1 MTNRARCC
9 LVLLCIGT
17 RNGKTLDLC
26 GAWRVGYHMSPW
38 CNRHLT
44 LYISKFLLLSVWKT
58 ILEIYSTA
66 KTKHTLKYNQNHYHD
81 LAISAHS
88 GIMSSFRLILQ
99 LYRDYYWNIEDIG
112 TRSSASS
119 VVCTLHWTDTTFL
132 CVFVLGS
139 LPLCTFLLFVYNLLL
154 KVSHI
159 CLQCVHSKHSHMN
172 EYIWINFRQKC
183 KTYIPVLRAE
193 LISQIYS

>member
-17 RNGKTLDLC
+17 CYGKTLDLC
-26 GAWRVGYHMSPW
+26 GAWRVGYHMSP
-38 CNRHLT
+38 CCSRHLT

-66 KTKHTLKYNQNHYHD
+66 QTKHTLKYYQSHYHD
-81 LAISAHS
+81 LAISALG
-88 GIMSSFRLILQ
+88 GIMSSFRPILL
-99 LYRDYYWNIEDIG
+99 LYRDYYWNIEDMG

-139 LPLCTFLLFVYNLLL
+139 LPLCTF
-154 KVSHI
+154 
-159 CLQCVHSKHSHMN
+159 
-172 EYIWINFRQKC
+172 
-183 KTYIPVLRAE
+183 
-193 LISQIYS
+193 